1 MLKRVLPDKT
11 SNWSIRSLTIFSH
24 IIGQKYFYNEADD
37 SMGILS
43 KKVNAKFC
51 LGGVSFAS
59 LWCGFKLVL
68 SITPWAR
75 L

>member
-1 MLKRVLPDKT
+1 MLKCVLANKT
-11 SNWSIRSLTIFSH
+11 SSIRSLTIFSQ
-24 IIGQKYFYNEADD
+24 ISGQKFFYNEADD

-59 LWCGFKLVL
+59 LWCGFMLVL
-68 SITPWAR
+68 SITPWAC

>member
-1 MLKRVLPDKT
+1 MLKRVLPNKT
-11 SNWSIRSLTIFSH
+11 SNWSIRSLTVFSQ

-43 KKVNAKFC
+43 KKVNAKFF

-59 LWCGFKLVL
+59 LWCGL
-68 SITPWAR
+68 S
-75 L
+75 

>member
-1 MLKRVLPDKT
+1 MLKRVLPNKT
-11 SNWSIRSLTIFSH
+11 SNWSIRSLTIFSQ
-24 IIGQKYFYNEADD
+24 IIGHKYFYNEADD

-59 LWCGFKLVL
+59 LWCRFTLVL